1 MPSLDEL
8 LEAGALPVI
17 AILRGLAPE
26 HALDIGAALVG
37 AGIRAIEVPLN
48 SPRPLESIALLA
60 EAFGDRALI
69 GAGTVLDPAMVAP
82 LAAVGARLLVAPNC
96 DPAVVSAGIA
106 HRMDV
111 LPGVLTPGEACA
123 AIAAGARRLK
133 LFPASS
139 VRMSHVKA
147 LKDVLPQS
155 TGIWAVGGV
164 DPGNAAQWIEVGAE
178 GVAVGSCVYRPGC
191 SASDV
196 ATRAE
201 ELGSTITGEAQPS

>member
-8 LEAGALPVI
+8 LETGALPVI
-17 AILRGLAPE
+17 AILRGLEPE
-26 HALDIGAALVG
+26 QALDIGAALVG

-60 EAFGDRALI
+60 DAFGDQALV
-69 GAGTVLDPAMVAP
+69 GAGTVLDPAMVEP

-96 DPAVVSAGIA
+96 NPAVIGAGIA
-106 HRMDV
+106 RHMDV
-111 LPGVLTPGEACA
+111 LPGVLTPGEAFA
-123 AIAAGARRLK
+123 GVAAGARRLK

-139 VRMSHVKA
+139 VPMSHVKA

-164 DPGNAAQWIEVGAE
+164 NSGNAAQWIEAGVE
-178 GVAVGSCVYRPGC
+178 GVAVGSSVYLPSC
-191 SASDV
+191 TASEV
-196 ATRAE
+196 AIRAGN
-201 ELGSTITGEAQPS
+201 LGSRIRAGLIS